1 MLTQT
6 FQVFNLRGID
16 QRWVTEPFN
25 ALFIQDMTWNSND
38 SWSTSGGWFPFFY
51 QSPYYH
57 GSGMSNSGG
66 IDASDPSDTGRKF
79 IIEKYVFPHVRSMHW
94 FSQHNGA
101 RQFIVYEQQT
111 WNDAKK
117 DISDD
122 LLELRYFD
130 GSRSFYD
137 SSLEGKK
144 EPSRLMVKFKRKN
157 ERTAGGAD
165 NGEGLSPIDDRSDPG
180 LCVPTQYQAW
190 GNRLYILNGYQE
202 PIVFNGEYS
211 EVAGF
216 RIKPSTPNADH
227 CHWLDSATFPVS
239 IGDTRANYLGHTK
252 TIVIDGEEVG
262 TVNVPGEDVRVEGG
276 YWRGRF
282 EDLPFS
288 GMGGGSFARYKNG
301 KYRPSYLTSEGD
313 YWNQEL
319 EASGS
324 TSAKD
329 TDEGPRFKDNNV
341 LKFALRFNK
350 QMNRRRVG
358 WKYKVTFVN
367 ERGHE
372 SDPSDASPVTRGLN
386 GTGEPNHH
394 GKIMLALSV
403 PRGPS
408 ECVARRIYRTRNL
421 FSPKGK
427 NLSRGKAERYYFLKE
442 IQDNMTE
449 KWVDHIPDSS
459 LGSLLSTRQTG
470 PFPTNARFIA
480 SFKNTM
486 FVSGETDNQ
495 IRFSLPNFPET
506 FPTRNKINISD
517 SDGGPVTGI
526 RATKNALVVFKARG
540 IYLIKGDANKGFFAQ
555 TLTQDVG
562 MIAPNSV
569 REVPG
574 LGLMFLSDKGIYL
587 LEGALE
593 NTGTIT
599 NIVKVS
605 TEIPDIV
612 QTINSSAS
620 VRSVGILNEADN
632 EYWLA
637 VPTNGSTVNNLL
649 LVYHYLAGSW
659 STRKNFPISC
669 GVSSKDHRSYVFFG
683 IENENNTVSPSPTNM
698 GRTSIGNVP
707 PGPSDRVSRFDLE
720 NIRGVGIGFYSKGY
734 FRKGDQSSG
743 HEVDPIYKTPNQPFG
758 TVFTSVHPAH
768 VFAYGVGYG
777 NNDMAL
783 NYTVNRS
790 VFEVRK
796 KGQNVDQ
803 QDPNERYPV
812 YGKAKFN
819 IDHWGEYRPTV
830 LRFDVSTTHKG
841 PVREFGVTFAKAEDS
856 PSGTKIEIIGYDIEA
871 KVGEQRKIKPLNELL
886 KPDRR

>member
-16 QRWVTEPFN
+16 QRWVTQPFN
-25 ALFIQDMTWNSND
+25 ALFVQDMTWNSSD
-38 SWSTSGGWFPFFY
+38 SWSTSGGWYPFFF
-51 QSPYYH
+51 QSPYYR
-57 GSGMSNSGG
+57 GSHASGG
-66 IDASDPSDTGRKF
+66 GGVDASDPTDDGSRFMVD
-79 IIEKYVFPHVRSMHW
+79 KYVFPHVRSMHW

-101 RQFIVYEQQT
+101 RQFLVYEQQT
-111 WNDAKK
+111 WDNAKGDVSK
-117 DISDD
+117 D

-130 GSRSFYD
+130 GSRAFWD
-137 SSLEGKK
+137 SSNTGKN
-144 EPSRLMVKFKRKN
+144 EPSRLMVKFKRDN
-157 ERTAGGAD
+157 RRTAGNSD
-165 NGEGLSPIDDRSDPG
+165 NGEGLLPIDDRSDPG
-180 LCVPTQYQAW
+180 LCVPTQYQSW

-202 PIVFNGEYS
+202 PIVFNGEYT

-216 RIKPSTPNADH
+216 RLKPSPPSATE
-227 CHWLDSATFPVS
+227 CHWLDSATFPVA
-239 IGDTRANYLGHTK
+239 IGDTRESYFGGGEKELTGSVGNY
-252 TIVIDGEEVG
+252 TIKVVYDLAES
-262 TVNVPGEDVRVEGG
+262 G

-282 EDLPFS
+282 EDLQFH
-288 GMGGGSFARYKNG
+288 GMGGGSFAKYKNG
-301 KYRPSYLTSEGD
+301 KYRPSYLSSEGD
-313 YWNQEL
+313 YWTQEL
-319 EASGS
+319 EALGN
-324 TSAKD
+324 TDAKD
-329 TDEGPRFKDNNV
+329 EGEGPRFKSNSV

-372 SDPSDASPVTRGLN
+372 SEPSDASPLTKAFN

-394 GKIMLALSV
+394 GKTFLAVSV
-403 PRGPS
+403 PKGPA

-459 LGSLLSTRQTG
+459 LGSLLSTRITG
-470 PFPTNARFIA
+470 PFPQNSRFIA

-486 FVSGETDNQ
+486 FVCGETDNQ
-495 IRFSLPNFPET
+495 IRFSRANFPET
-506 FPTRNKINISD
+506 FPRRNKINISD
-517 SDGGPVTGI
+517 SDGGPVTGM
-526 RATKNALVVFKARG
+526 RATKNALVIFKARG
-540 IYLIKGDANKGFFAQ
+540 IYLIKGDSRGGFFAQ

-562 MIAPNSV
+562 MIAPNSLC
-569 REVPG
+569 EVPG
-574 LGLMFLSDKGIYL
+574 LGLTFLSDKGVYL

-599 NIVKVS
+599 NVVKLS
-605 TEIPDIV
+605 TEIPNIIE
-612 QTINSSAS
+612 TINSSAS
-620 VRSVGILNEADN
+620 IRSVGLLNEADN

-637 VPTNGSTVNNLL
+637 VPTNGSRVNNLL

-659 STRKNFPISC
+659 STRENFPISC
-669 GVSSKDHRSYVFFG
+669 GAASKDHRSYVFFG
-683 IENENNTVSPSPTNM
+683 IENEENTASPSPTTM
-698 GRTSIGNVP
+698 GRTSLGDAP
-707 PGPSDRVSRFDLE
+707 YGPDDRVSRFDLE
-720 NIRGVGIGFYSKGY
+720 NITGVGIGFYSKGY
-734 FRKGDQSSG
+734 FRKGDQDSG

-758 TVFTSVHPAH
+758 TVFTAVQPAH
-768 VFAYGVGYG
+768 VYAYSIGYG
-777 NNDMAL
+777 DNEMAL

-803 QDPNERYPV
+803 QDPNDRYPV
-812 YGKAKFN
+812 YGKAEWGK
-819 IDHWGEYRPTV
+819 DYWGEYRPTIM
-830 LRFDVSTTHKG
+830 RFDVSTTHKG
-841 PVREFGVTFAKAEDS
+841 PVREFGATFAKAEDA
-856 PSGTKIEIIGYDIEA
+856 PSGTKIQIIGYDIEA
-871 KVGEQRKIKPLNELL
+871 KVGEQRKIKPLNEAL